1 MCLGDLFNLFN
12 LILSIVAGA
21 LLVLSV
27 IVVIVLKLEEECE
40 LKREYY
46 TCNEPT
52 KQKRFRNK

>member
-1 MCLGDLFNLFN
+1 MCWSDLFNLLN
-12 LILSIVAGA
+12 IILSIVAAA
-21 LLVLSV
+21 LLILSV
-27 IVVIVLKLEEECE
+27 IIVIVLKLEEECE